1 VRWNSPYINH
11 FLSPDTI
18 IPDQTN
24 PQNWNRYS
32 YVNNNPLRY
41 TDPTGHYACGDGEE
55 HDCNGH
61 KQDPNKNPHPPKPP
75 KPNKEKDKDKK
86 TRDPDY
92 VTLNVGGSI
101 PGLGTIVS
109 GQGALTL
116 DQYGNL
122 YFGLGLALGP
132 EAPLGFSASLSAGWL
147 DTWSNSL
154 TPGNGILDA
163 PTQQESEQRLSGGFV
178 NGTVCIIFCVGLTNS
193 LSNLD
198 NVGFEVLGIGVPQ
211 ASIGGGY
218 SWLIDLTD
226 RETPIW

>member
-1 VRWNSPYINH
+1 VQNAKFVCLFTANSEFCTRNYINH
-11 FLSPDTI
+11 FLSADTI
-18 IPDQTN
+18 IPNQTN
-24 PQNWNRYS
+24 PASWNRYS

-41 TDPTGHYACGDGEE
+41 TDPTGHRACGDGEGV
-55 HDCNGH
+55 DCNGK
-61 KQDPNKNPHPPKPP
+61 KQDPSKNPHPPKHP
-75 KPNKEKDKDKK
+75 KPNKDKDKDKK

-92 VTLNVGGSI
+92 VTLNIGGSI

-154 TPGNGILDA
+154 TPGNGILSSSRKGLNMVYLA
-163 PTQQESEQRLSGGFV
+163 LTKETEEPCPSPRLKIIESY
-178 NGTVCIIFCVGLTNS
+178 
-193 LSNLD
+193 NL
-198 NVGFEVLGIGVPQ
+198 NKC
-211 ASIGGGY
+211 
-218 SWLIDLTD
+218 
-226 RETPIW
+226 